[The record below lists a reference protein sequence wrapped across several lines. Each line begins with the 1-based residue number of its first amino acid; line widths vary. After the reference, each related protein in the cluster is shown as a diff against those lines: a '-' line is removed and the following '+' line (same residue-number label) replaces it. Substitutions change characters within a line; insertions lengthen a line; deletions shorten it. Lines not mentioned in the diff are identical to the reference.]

1 MSGVSYRKVAAD
13 EADLRL
19 DRWFKRHYPGLG
31 HGRLE
36 KMLRKGQI
44 RVDGK
49 RAKGSTRLE
58 NGQEIRVPPMDGEI
72 GNKFDKPKATYRLS
86 NEEAKGLQERVLH
99 IDDQVIVIDKP
110 AGLAVQGGSK
120 TIKHL
125 DAMLDA
131 LRFGNDETPRLVH
144 RLDKDTSGVLVLART
159 AKVAAEMT
167 KAFKSKAVRKLYWA
181 AVTPSPKLSKG
192 KINAPLIKAPGARG
206 EKVVV
211 DEEFG
216 KRAVTYFQVVEQ
228 AGRKAAWLMMEP
240 VTGRTHQLR
249 VHCQVLETSIVGD
262 GKYGGTDAFALGK
275 EIASQLHLHARGI
288 RFPHPQIKNKIVE
301 VFAPLPEHMKRT
313 WSFLGFDE
321 TEQEASDFSVFE
333 D

>member
-1 MSGVSYRKVAAD
+1 MSGVTHRKIKAD

-36 KMLRKGQI
+36 KMLRKGQV

-49 RAKGSTRLE
+49 RAKGNTRLE
-58 NGQEIRVPPMDGEI
+58 AGQEIRVPPMEATD
-72 GNKFDKPKATYRLS
+72 KDAKAKPKAAQYQMTA
-86 NEEAKGLQERVLH
+86 EEAKALQDRVLH
-99 IDDQVIVIDKP
+99 IDEQVIVIDKP

-120 TIKHL
+120 TTKHL

-131 LRFGNDETPRLVH
+131 LRFEKDEAPRLVH

-159 AKVAAEMT
+159 AKAATSLT
-167 KAFKSKAVRKLYWA
+167 KAFRTKDVRKLYWA
-181 AVTPSPKLSKG
+181 AVTPSPKMDKG
-192 KINAPLIKAPGARG
+192 KINAPLIKMPAGSG

-216 KRAVTYFQVVEQ
+216 KKAQTYFQVVEQ
-228 AGRKAAWLMMEP
+228 AAKTAAWLVMEP

-249 VHCQVLETSIVGD
+249 VHCLMLDTRIVGD
-262 GKYGGTDAFALGK
+262 GKYGGTEAFALGK

-288 RFPHPQIKNKIVE
+288 RFPHPNGKLIE

-321 TEQEASDFSVFE
+321 ADPDASNFSVFE

>member
-1 MSGVSYRKVAAD
+1 MSGVTFRKITAD

-19 DRWFKRHYPGLG
+19 DRWFKRHFPGLT

-36 KMLRKGQI
+36 KMLRKGQV

-49 RAKGSTRLE
+49 KVKGNTRLQA
-58 NGQEIRVPPMDGEI
+58 GQEVRVPPMDAGAKDAKTK
-72 GNKFDKPKATYRLS
+72 NKTSYQVS
-86 NEEAKGLQERVLH
+86 EEEARELQDRVLH
-99 IDDQVIVIDKP
+99 IDDLVIVLDKP

-120 TIKHL
+120 TVKHL
-125 DAMLDA
+125 DAMLEA
-131 LRFGNDETPRLVH
+131 LSFEMDEPPRLVH
-144 RLDKDTSGVLVLART
+144 RLDKDTSGVIVLART
-159 AKVAAEMT
+159 ARAASDLT
-167 KAFKSKAVRKLYWA
+167 KAFRTKDVRKLYWA
-181 AVTPSPKLSKG
+181 VVTPSPKMDKG
-192 KINAPLIKAPGARG
+192 KVNAPLVKMPAGSG

-216 KRAVTYFQVVEQ
+216 KRAETYFQVIEK
-228 AGRKAAWLMMEP
+228 AASRAAWLVMEP

-249 VHCQVLETSIVGD
+249 VHSLMLETRIVGD
-262 GKYGGTDAFALGK
+262 GKYGGSEAFALGK

-288 RFPHPQIKNKIVE
+288 RFPHPKGKVIE

-321 TEQEASDFSVFE
+321 SEPDASDFSIFE